1 MLFPLARSHRYYFK
15 GATATASQF
24 IDVRTL
30 DSLAPK
36 IQLATAHAA
45 VSRQGATLGETSSAY
60 GGGAPRLSDSFASTF
75 GWVDKLGMASRL
87 GLARVVRQQLC
98 CGSSYDLLQQ
108 RGHTPTPD
116 YWATL
121 LWKRLMGG
129 KVLAVQGDEQ
139 AGRELRAYAH
149 CAAASAA
156 SSSSG
161 GGGVA
166 VALVNLRHVA
176 TPVDLRVLGG
186 MHVDAAALR
195 REVYVLT
202 TVEGGFTGHRAALN
216 GRELKLEAGALPQL
230 EPKVE
235 EGGALLLPAL
245 SVGFVVLPGA
255 EAAACGNS

>member
-60 GGGAPRLSDSFASTF
+60 GGGAPHLSDSFASTF

-186 MHVDAAALR
+186 MDAAALR

-202 TVEGGFTGHRAALN
+202 TIEGSFTGRRAALN
-216 GRELKLEAGALPQL
+216 GRELKLEAGALPPL